1 MAGLKR
7 NLPQSVSDENDKR
20 RERKRLR
27 AAIKAASDAYNVLRA
42 MFNDSAYK
50 RTVPEDLKEL
60 SNVRWV
66 DNYIDKKLE
75 SLENIIGSDI
85 ENVLPQGQV
94 AFLKKQ
100 WENKRNKAL
109 EYVSAIGDLFRDY
122 PSAKFSWGKYDKRIV
137 CENLDDVVEFKTSV
151 LVDDECKELFRL
163 YANCV
168 NDLARL
174 NRYSK
179 EHGFKE
185 FEPRNIGA
193 YKTPQEFAEM
203 WNVGGFSIKP
213 SVQQVRRRIA
223 ESDDTPRLKDR
234 NGNPIFIDH

>member
-7 NLPQSVSDENDKR
+7 NLPESVSDQNDKR

-27 AAIKAASDAYNVLRA
+27 AAMKAASDAYSALRE

-100 WENKRNKAL
+100 WESKRTKAHEHVGTVASL
-109 EYVSAIGDLFRDY
+109 LKEY
-122 PSAKFSWGKYDKRIV
+122 PSGKFTTHNYQV
-137 CENLDDVVEFKTSV
+137 MCENLDEVVESITAVS
-151 LVDDECKELFRL
+151 VDDVCKELFRL
-163 YANCV
+163 YANTTD
-168 NDLARL
+168 DLARL
-174 NRYSK
+174 NRYAK

-203 WNVGGFSIKP
+203 WNVGGFSINP